1 MEMEELEI
9 TIPRDGTVT
18 VNVKGVKGRRC
29 LDVTKG
35 IEQAAGSVTARTF
48 AASYYEQDVHDKFRV
63 TSSERNTDL

>member
-48 AASYYEQDVHDKFRV
+48 ATSYYEQEQAVVEDVA
-63 TSSERNTDL
+63 TSWKKKEG